1 MKNVILMLL
10 LPLILPVVTRAQTAD
25 EVRRIM
31 NSQSSHYD
39 ILNVSKNASTEE
51 IRTAY
56 RRLMKT
62 YHPDRYQNDPQKLR
76 AATEVM
82 KKLNVS
88 RDILMDPMAR
98 QRYDATVKSAPKTT
112 AKPTTAAQASAK
124 PESAQPKP
132 EAKKWTGPDFEAEA
146 KAKAEATAK
155 AEAAA
160 KAEKAKAD
168 AAAKA
173 NAKTS
178 ESPKQETK
186 SSATEAPKAATE
198 AKVSSARTE
207 SSKPAMVDTAKDA
220 AVRTEQP
227 MNHRTKQAV
236 KFYEDTAKCGA
247 GFYKSFVDMM
257 L

>member
-1 MKNVILMLL
+1 MKKLILLVL
-10 LPLILPVVTRAQTAD
+10 LPLILPVVTLAQTAD

-39 ILNVSKNASTEE
+39 ILNVSKNASEAE

-88 RDILMDPMAR
+88 RDTLMDPMAR

-112 AKPTTAAQASAK
+112 AQPTSTAQTSAK
-124 PESAQPKP
+124 PEPATPKP
-132 EAKKWTGPDFEAEA
+132 EPKKWAGPDFEAEA
-146 KAKAEATAK
+146 RAK

-160 KAEKAKAD
+160 KAEAVAKAE

-173 NAKTS
+173 KAEAASKAKANATT
-178 ESPKQETK
+178 ESAKQETK
-186 SSATEAPKAATE
+186 FSAKEAPQAATE
-198 AKVSSARTE
+198 SSR
-207 SSKPAMVDTAKDA
+207 PAMVDTAKDA

-236 KFYEDTAKCGA
+236 KFYEDTAKCGT

>member
-1 MKNVILMLL
+1 MKN
-10 LPLILPVVTRAQTAD
+10 LILLVLLSLIMPVGTMAQTAD

-39 ILNVSKNASTEE
+39 ILNVSKNASADE

-124 PESAQPKP
+124 PESVNPKP
-132 EAKKWTGPDFEAEA
+132 EPKKWSGPDFEAEA
-146 KAKAEATAK
+146 KAKAEAAAKAK
-155 AEAAA
+155 AEAAM
-160 KAEKAKAD
+160 
-168 AAAKA
+168 KA

-178 ESPKQETK
+178 EPPKQETK
-186 SSATEAPKAATE
+186 SSAKEAPKSATE
-198 AKVSSARTE
+198 SGVSSARAE
-207 SSKPAMVDTAKDA
+207 SSKPATVETAKDA
-220 AVRTEQP
+220 TVRTEQP
-227 MNHRTKQAV
+227 MNHRTQQAV

>member
-1 MKNVILMLL
+1 MKN
-10 LPLILPVVTRAQTAD
+10 LILLVLLSLIIPVGTMAQTAD

-39 ILNVSKNASTEE
+39 ILNVSKNASADE

-112 AKPTTAAQASAK
+112 AKPTTTAQPSAK
-124 PESAQPKP
+124 PESANPKP
-132 EAKKWTGPDFEAEA
+132 DAKKSTGPDFEAEA
-146 KAKAEATAK
+146 KAKAEA
-155 AEAAA
+155 AA
-160 KAEKAKAD
+160 
-168 AAAKA
+168 
-173 NAKTS
+173 
-178 ESPKQETK
+178 
-186 SSATEAPKAATE
+186 KAATE
-198 AKVSSARTE
+198 SKVSSARTG
-207 SSKPAMVDTAKDA
+207 SSKPTTVDTAKDA

-227 MNHRTKQAV
+227 MNHRTKQAM

>member
-1 MKNVILMLL
+1 MKNLILMLL
-10 LPLILPVVTRAQTAD
+10 LPLVLPVVTLAQTAD

-39 ILNVSKNASTEE
+39 ILNVSKNASEAE

-88 RDILMDPMAR
+88 RDTLMDPMAR

-112 AKPTTAAQASAK
+112 AKPASTAQPSAK
-124 PESAQPKP
+124 TESVNPKP
-132 EAKKWTGPDFEAEA
+132 EQKKWSGPDFEA
-146 KAKAEATAK
+146 
-155 AEAAA
+155 AA
-160 KAEKAKAD
+160 K

-173 NAKTS
+173 NAKTA
-178 ESPKQETK
+178 EPPKQETK
-186 SSATEAPKAATE
+186 SSAQEAPKPASE
-198 AKVSSARTE
+198 SKVSSRAE
-207 SSKPAMVDTAKDA
+207 SSKPATVDTAKDA
-220 AVRTEQP
+220 TVRTEQP